1 VFQERSFAWSHLQII
16 KTPQYLRDIIQAMYT
31 GYIYLLIYGEKTS
44 EEVAPNRGMNRAA
57 L

>member
-1 VFQERSFAWSHLQII
+1 
-16 KTPQYLRDIIQAMYT
+16 MYT